1 MDELDPIFI
10 AIVTNLVLSAMA
22 LFAYCL
28 IAQPPDDS
36 MTPLIVMM
44 GTFVGLAV
52 VEFLGWLFHIP
63 EWLRWF
69 REKTDPEQGDKH
81 GSR

>member
-1 MDELDPIFI
+1 MDESDPILI
-10 AIVTNLVLSAMA
+10 AIVMNLILSAMV
-22 LFAYCL
+22 LFFYVL

-36 MTPLIVMM
+36 MTPLIVMLA
-44 GTFVGLAV
+44 TFAGLTV